1 MKSIFDHKQYDIM
14 FEDGGIYIRPTL
26 LKREINGIDWSIY
39 PIINYGQDYHE
50 RDFDISLIEDNVD
63 TENYRFVHYC
73 TYKVYEYREGSAY
86 ITKKRK
92 IIKDLRTTEKME
104 FDDFCNLI
112 KKDEKYIS
120 I

>member
-1 MKSIFDHKQYDIM
+1 
-14 FEDGGIYIRPTL
+14 
-26 LKREINGIDWSIY
+26 
-39 PIINYGQDYHE
+39 
-50 RDFDISLIEDNVD
+50 
-63 TENYRFVHYC
+63 
-73 TYKVYEYREGSAY
+73 VYEYREGSAY

>member
-1 MKSIFDHKQYDIM
+1 M

-73 TYKVYEYREGSAY
+73 TYNLYTTVHIKCMNIEKGRL
-86 ITKKRK
+86 ILLRK
-92 IIKDLRTTEKME
+92 EK
-104 FDDFCNLI
+104 
-112 KKDEKYIS
+112 
-120 I
+120 